1 MAGDNVTALPT
12 SNPWGL
18 NLDAIMQVSMD
29 FMLKDLAKSGI
40 NWALIPA
47 NARPTPLAPTL
58 EYPNG
63 RYSFPYPFSNGL
75 MSRIKNNL
83 DGSTLPSEGDGRTQQ
98 RYEQP
103 SSEQVGTWAN
113 APYLIAP
120 PQSGTMYIA
129 EGPKKALS
137 LFVNG
142 CNVIGLAGA
151 FNYMNGNAHAQPRA
165 LNSHIIT
172 YIKQWVEQCGGT
184 ELCIVPDPDAFYRP
198 DIGRPYWRMIQLIL
212 GMFPRLHLTVYV
224 LPDKVDDLI
233 GLYGYAAAWA
243 MGEHQEP
250 LKALCVPLIDI
261 AKNPVFSKPLLVTH
275 VMKKDKDC
283 SYVAIQ
289 EVNAAELLASHP
301 RAAGR
306 IAFDLSRG
314 TASFD
319 GKIITEMPAF
329 TQEIARL
336 LAHDLGFQHNGQV
349 LSSLNLRSAMAGLIQ
364 RCGYYPMQQ
373 LVAVL
378 PKWDGIKRLDDL
390 GVKYCGFPDN
400 EWSRLWM
407 RSFVMFT
414 MRRGLDPGC
423 DCRLLWLLQGA
434 QRVGKS
440 RLPSTLFGRGMS
452 SIIKHSDIKKED
464 EFIRRLYQAGH
475 VAIIDDLDAFER
487 KWQAA
492 LKGLVSAG
500 TKDMPEQIRFLYLGE
515 VSRLRHFTLF
525 ATANHLDV
533 LNDDLSGNTRY
544 LAMQSTNVKNQVFD
558 YAAIEADRDQILAE
572 AYAGVQTVNWI
583 EFEET
588 LAAVAEDNSTW
599 ATQEGEQFIAYRL
612 ALETILK
619 AAVDRPVH
627 MNDARFVVH
636 GIYHDEPVYA
646 LRTSYLK
653 EYIHHM
659 NPRTYVGDVPSWLRA
674 QGWQFSETRTVCGR
688 RKVYWMPVVQAKE
701 LYTID

>member
-1 MAGDNVTALPT
+1 MAEDTVVTFPG

-18 NLDAIMQVSMD
+18 NIDAIMKSSID
-29 FMLKDLAKSGI
+29 FMTADLAASGI
-40 NWALIPA
+40 NWALVPE
-47 NARPTPLAPTL
+47 NARPVPLAPTV

-75 MSRIKNNL
+75 MSRTRNNTA
-83 DGSTLPSEGDGRTQQ
+83 GSTLPTEGDGRLQQ

-120 PQSGTMYIA
+120 PQPGVMYIA
-129 EGPKKALS
+129 EGPKKTLS

-142 CNVIGLAGA
+142 HNVIGLAGA
-151 FNYMNGNAHAQPRA
+151 FNYMNGNAHSNPRA

-172 YIKQWVEQCGGT
+172 YIMQWVQTCGGT
-184 ELCIVPDPDAFYRP
+184 ELCVVPDPDAFDRP
-198 DIGRPYWRMIQLIL
+198 DIGRPYWHMIQLIT
-212 GMFPRLHLTVYV
+212 GMFPKLQVTVRV

-233 GLYGYAAAWA
+233 GAHGYEKAWA
-243 MGEHQEP
+243 MGENVDP

-261 AKNPVFSKPLLVTH
+261 AKHSVFKNPLLITH
-275 VMKKDKDC
+275 AMKKDKDV
-283 SYVAIQ
+283 SFVAIQ

-301 RAAGR
+301 RAVGR
-306 IAFDLSRG
+306 IAFDLSKG

-319 GKIITEMPAF
+319 NEVITEMPAF
-329 TQEIARL
+329 IHEVAQL
-336 LAHDLGFQHNGQV
+336 LAHGLGFQHNGQV
-349 LSSLNLRSAMAGLIQ
+349 LSTLNLRSAMASLAQ
-364 RCGYYPMQQ
+364 RCGYYPMQR
-373 LVAVL
+373 LVADL
-378 PKWDGIKRLDDL
+378 PEWDGVERLDDL

-414 MRRGLDPGC
+414 MQRGLFPGC

-452 SIIKHSDIKKED
+452 GIIKHSDIKKED

-500 TKDMPEQIRFLYLGE
+500 TQDMPEQVRFLYLGE
-515 VSRLRHFTLF
+515 VMRLRHFTLF

-544 LAMQSTNVKNQVFD
+544 LAVQSQNGTNSVFD
-558 YAAIEADRDQILAE
+558 YKPIEAERAQILAE
-572 AYAGVQTVNWI
+572 AYAGVKSVQWE
-583 EFEET
+583 EFEEN
-588 LAAVAEDNSTW
+588 LATVAGDNSEW
-599 ATQEGEQFIAYRL
+599 ATQESEHFITYRL

-619 AAVDRPVH
+619 DARDRPVH
-627 MNDARFVVH
+627 EDDARFAVRGMYKGEEVFT
-636 GIYHDEPVYA
+636 

-653 EYIHHM
+653 EYVHQL
-659 NPRTYVGDVPSWLRA
+659 NSKAYAGEVTSWLKKH
-674 QGWQFSETRTVCGR
+674 GWGCSETRTVCGR
-688 RKVYWMPVVQAKE
+688 RKVYWMPVAQAMQ
-701 LYTID
+701 LYTLR